1 MRQVANVCSAQRPY
15 PGRAPGVTVADAEE
29 GALPLCPVIL
39 GTVILGRDTV
49 LHRDR
54 LARP

>member
-1 MRQVANVCSAQRPY
+1 MRQVANVCSAQRPF
-15 PGRAPGVTVADAEE
+15 PGQAPGVTAADAEE

-39 GTVILGRDTV
+39 GPVILGRDTV